1 MTVGL
6 LARRVSEA
14 RDSRAKSAGSGE
26 AEGEG
31 CPEEWE
37 TPDTKRSHWEKAS
50 YSEREY
56 HHEGHEGH
64 KEKSD

>member
-1 MTVGL
+1 VTVGL
-6 LARRVSEA
+6 VARQESEA
-14 RDSRAKSAGSGE
+14 LDSIAKHVGSE
-26 AEGEG
+26 AEGG

-37 TPDTKRSHWEKAS
+37 TSETKRSHSEKAD

-64 KEKSD
+64 KGKSD